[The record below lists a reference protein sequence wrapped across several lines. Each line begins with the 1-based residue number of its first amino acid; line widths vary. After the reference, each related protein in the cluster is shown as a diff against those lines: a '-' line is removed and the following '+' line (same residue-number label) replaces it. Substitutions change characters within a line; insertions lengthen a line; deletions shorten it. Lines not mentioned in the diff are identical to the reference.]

1 MFKKNEAKS
10 LIDLMIF
17 LFLLQSSLLQD
28 TSDDKGLHEQLA
40 TIPFLLHIASL
51 SPEMLKGTL
60 SDFVES
66 RK

>member
-1 MFKKNEAKS
+1 MNNHLS
-10 LIDLMIF
+10 LI
-17 LFLLQSSLLQD
+17 LQSSLVQD

-51 SPEMLKGTL
+51 SHEMLKGTL

-66 RK
+66 RKYKNSLSII